1 MRGDQGQAGVGS
13 PSITRRKLLES
24 IGSIALA
31 AAIAPALAACGSSR
45 SARTVADQ
53 LMALRGRLKGA
64 LLLPGEDG
72 FDSSTQP
79 WNARFSGVTP
89 VAAALVADAADVSAC
104 IEFAREN
111 ELSFAVRNGAHS
123 FGGYSCTTGLVI
135 NVSRLNSVAYDA
147 ASGLAEVG
155 SGLTNFPTY
164 GALWPH
170 KVTIPSGT
178 CPSVGVSGLT
188 MAGGIGRL
196 SPRDGLTCDRLDSL
210 ELVTSAA
217 QIVRASDVENPDLFW
232 ACRGGG
238 GGNFGA
244 VTRLRFRTT
253 PVDMP
258 FTEMVKVYSL
268 DHAVGVAR
276 SWQRWSETLPNSIQ
290 SDLALVTGD
299 PRQGGAS
306 CEVWIHSSG
315 SPTQTEEQF
324 NQLAADIGVKPL
336 QEESATIPFYQLQRP
351 YECAALSPS
360 ECTYTSLSASGK
372 LEPPAMYAKSNFV
385 DNVWPDDAI
394 ELLRA
399 AIAARQANPVMTPSP
414 FDNSVHLA
422 RILFERLGGAINAV
436 APEATAF
443 PHRRGRFLMQFQG
456 RWAPRA
462 PQSVADLN
470 IQWLS
475 ETFSSVQPWLTG
487 SAYSGYIDP
496 MLTDWAQQ
504 YYGQNLPRLR
514 QIKTAFDP
522 DNVFRFAQSIE
533 PG

>member
-1 MRGDQGQAGVGS
+1 M
-13 PSITRRKLLES
+13 T
-24 IGSIALA
+24 LA
-31 AAIAPALAACGSSR
+31 AAIAPGLAACGSSR
-45 SARTVADQ
+45 SAHTVAGR
-53 LMALRGRLKGA
+53 LVALRGRIKGA
-64 LLLPGEDG
+64 LLLPGENG
-72 FDSSTQP
+72 FDTSTRP

-89 VAAALVADAADVSAC
+89 IAVALVADAADVSAC
-104 IEFAREN
+104 IEFARDN
-111 ELSFAVRNGAHS
+111 DLPFAVRNGAHS

-135 NVSRLNSVAYDA
+135 SVSRLDSVRYDA

-155 SGLTNFPTY
+155 AGLTNFPTY

-170 KVTIPSGT
+170 KVTVPSGT
-178 CPSVGVSGLT
+178 CPSVGVSGLS

-196 SPRDGLTCDRLDSL
+196 SMRDGLTCDRLESV
-210 ELVTSAA
+210 ELVTAAA
-217 QIVRASDVENPDLFW
+217 QIIRASEVENPDLFW

-268 DHAVGVAR
+268 EHAVTVAR
-276 SWQRWSETLPNSIQ
+276 SWQRWSETLPNVIQ
-290 SDLALVTGD
+290 TDLALVTGD
-299 PRQGGAS
+299 PGRDGAT

-315 SPTQTEEQF
+315 SPTLTEEHF
-324 NQLAADIGVKPL
+324 KQLTADIGVKPL
-336 QEESATIPFYQLQRP
+336 HEESATIPFYQLQRP

-360 ECTYTSLSASGK
+360 ECTYTSLSAAGR

-385 DNVWPDDAI
+385 DHVWPDDAI

-399 AIAARQANPVMTPSP
+399 AVAARQSNPAMTPSP
-414 FDNSVHLA
+414 FDNAVHLG
-422 RILFERLGGAINAV
+422 RILFERLGGAVNAV

-443 PHRRGRFLMQFQG
+443 PHRRSRFLMQFQG
-456 RWAPRA
+456 RWAPGA
-462 PQSVADLN
+462 PQSVADIN
-470 IQWLS
+470 IDWLS
-475 ETFSSVQPWLTG
+475 ETFNNVRPWLSG

-496 MLTDWAQQ
+496 MLSDWARQ
-504 YYGQNLPRLR
+504 YYGPNLPRLR

-522 DNVFRFAQSIE
+522 DNVFRFAQSIK